1 MASGTENAGV
11 SLFIQ
16 GRRLFFDY
24 NIFGEHHVLEST
36 EEVPQGESVVGVQF
50 RRGARDAQATLTV
63 NARPVGNKHFPFLM
77 RIISSIG
84 MSIGADQGSPVSKRY
99 RGEFA
104 FEGTLRQVDIQLI
117 SQTASGENETAALEG
132 MARQ

>member
-1 MASGTENAGV
+1 
-11 SLFIQ
+11 
-16 GRRLFFDY
+16 
-24 NIFGEHHVLEST
+24 
-36 EEVPQGESVVGVQF
+36 
-50 RRGARDAQATLTV
+50 
-63 NARPVGNKHFPFLM
+63 M

-117 SQTASGENETAALEG
+117 SQNASGENETAALEG

>member
-1 MASGTENAGV
+1 
-11 SLFIQ
+11 
-16 GRRLFFDY
+16 
-24 NIFGEHHVLEST
+24 
-36 EEVPQGESVVGVQF
+36 
-50 RRGARDAQATLTV
+50 
-63 NARPVGNKHFPFLM
+63 
-77 RIISSIG
+77 